1 MYILSHDSA
10 NALHMYC
17 DDIAYMYV
25 CIMVCRMTVVGTP
38 YWMAPEMLRGEVY
51 DEKVDIFS
59 YGIVLCE
66 VSHLVCLHFHL
77 SRASLAS
84 SQPCSS
90 ICPQII
96 TRVKADPDQLPRQKV
111 LMNSSLSLSS
121 HISII
126 HVQVCHHTCN
136 LLFHLRALLQC
147 LV

>member
-66 VSHLVCLHFHL
+66 VSRLVCLHFHL
-77 SRASLAS
+77 
-84 SQPCSS
+84 
-90 ICPQII
+90 
-96 TRVKADPDQLPRQKV
+96 
-111 LMNSSLSLSS
+111 
-121 HISII
+121 
-126 HVQVCHHTCN
+126 
-136 LLFHLRALLQC
+136 
-147 LV
+147 